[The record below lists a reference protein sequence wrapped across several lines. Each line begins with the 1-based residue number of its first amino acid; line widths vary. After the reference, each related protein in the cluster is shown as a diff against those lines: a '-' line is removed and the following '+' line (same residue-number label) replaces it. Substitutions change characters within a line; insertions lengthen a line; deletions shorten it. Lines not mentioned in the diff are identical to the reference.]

1 MDVKLQQERLQQ
13 TPLLLVAASGGG
25 SRTSAEPTFL
35 AKRVEE
41 AGRSSE
47 RCEGCFLALLV
58 LPLLGSAV

>member
-1 MDVKLQQERLQQ
+1 MDVKPQQERPQQ

-25 SRTSAEPTFL
+25 LWTNTEKTFL

-41 AGRSSE
+41 AEESTE